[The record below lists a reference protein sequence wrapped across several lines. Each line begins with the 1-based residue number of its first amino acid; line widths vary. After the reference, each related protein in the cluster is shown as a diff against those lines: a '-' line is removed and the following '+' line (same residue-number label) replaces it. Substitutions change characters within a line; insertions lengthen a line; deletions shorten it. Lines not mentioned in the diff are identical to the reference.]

1 MKYTYAVLSF
11 IIALLAAGCSPGQ
24 KKYAPIEYREQSVAK
39 FELIT
44 GELEGINVVNG
55 IYHTGKYLAVVG
67 YDMKDGSMVH
77 LFDRRTR
84 ERVADAVYLGRG
96 PKELVFPLVN
106 CIDHTRG
113 AVSFY
118 DYSKSVHL
126 TFPID
131 GFASDGLSAVQETP
145 FQVEPFTWNILDVG
159 EDHRLIIRN
168 TISMKDSLAH
178 RIEFRGEDGQALSF
192 YDGYPEIDERDK
204 LYVMYHMPRATV
216 SPDGKKFAVVSKWSG
231 VLELFSLASGKIR
244 NTGVRY
250 ILPPLFETGPNYSL
264 NFNDQSKMGFVDV
277 TSTDS
282 RIYTV
287 FGGEVN
293 MEVNDGKPVEEKL
306 LTYPDIVVFD
316 WKGTPLRKIETDYNI
331 SRITVDESEN
341 VLYAAV
347 KDLYGRIYIGRI
359 GI

>member
-77 LFDRRTR
+77 LFDRRTG

-192 YDGYPEIDERDK
+192 YDG
-204 LYVMYHMPRATV
+204 
-216 SPDGKKFAVVSKWSG
+216 
-231 VLELFSLASGKIR
+231 
-244 NTGVRY
+244 
-250 ILPPLFETGPNYSL
+250 
-264 NFNDQSKMGFVDV
+264 
-277 TSTDS
+277 
-282 RIYTV
+282 
-287 FGGEVN
+287 
-293 MEVNDGKPVEEKL
+293 KPVEEKL
-306 LTYPDIVVFD
+306 LTCPDIVVFD
-316 WKGTPLRKIETDYNI
+316 WKWTPLRKIETDYNI